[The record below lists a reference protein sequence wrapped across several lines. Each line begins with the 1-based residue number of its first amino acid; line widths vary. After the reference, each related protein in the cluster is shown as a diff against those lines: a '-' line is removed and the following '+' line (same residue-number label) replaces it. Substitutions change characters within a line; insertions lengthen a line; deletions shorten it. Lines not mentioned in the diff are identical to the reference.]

1 MLYCASKDKKRTIRY
16 HKKEIIM
23 IHHIH
28 KCSISMEHP
37 ERGYTVTHRIDIS
50 CKTFFFTAVLLVLLN
65 SLISE
70 TVALFLK

>member
-1 MLYCASKDKKRTIRY
+1 
-16 HKKEIIM
+16 M
-23 IHHIH
+23 IDHIH

-50 CKTFFFTAVLLVLLN
+50 GKTFFFTAVLLVLLN

-70 TVALFLK
+70 TVALLLK